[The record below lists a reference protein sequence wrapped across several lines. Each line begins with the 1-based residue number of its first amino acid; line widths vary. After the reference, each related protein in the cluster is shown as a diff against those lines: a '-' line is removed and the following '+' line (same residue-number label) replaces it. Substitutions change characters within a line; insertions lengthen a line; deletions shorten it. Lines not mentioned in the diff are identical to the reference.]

1 MIDAEVASGLDAAF
15 KTIDAVDSMAGEE
28 MKLLGSVSGPG
39 PEKFE
44 VVIQIGIGVVE
55 GVQID
60 YMNTLAFVDH
70 QGETPVDSVVV
81 VELAY

>member
-1 MIDAEVASGLDAAF
+1 ME
-15 KTIDAVDSMAGEE
+15 
-28 MKLLGSVSGPG
+28 LLGSVGGPG

-44 VVIQIGIGVVE
+44 VVVQIGIGVVE

-70 QGETPVDSVVV
+70 QGEAPVDSVVV
-81 VELAY
+81 VK